1 MVKRPAPK
9 PAAAVS
15 RRAMERPVG
24 SSSATLTQHITP
36 LTSAA
41 SPVTSPAVMHPP
53 RAVQASSAPAG
64 SARPEA
70 RAAAAALA
78 RLRVA

>member
-1 MVKRPAPK
+1 
-9 PAAAVS
+9 
-15 RRAMERPVG
+15 MERPVG
-24 SSSATLTQHITP
+24 SSSQTLTQHITP

-41 SPVTSPAVMHPP
+41 MPVTRPAVMCPP
-53 RAVQASSAPAG
+53 KAPQASSAPAG

-70 RAAAAALA
+70 SAAAAALP